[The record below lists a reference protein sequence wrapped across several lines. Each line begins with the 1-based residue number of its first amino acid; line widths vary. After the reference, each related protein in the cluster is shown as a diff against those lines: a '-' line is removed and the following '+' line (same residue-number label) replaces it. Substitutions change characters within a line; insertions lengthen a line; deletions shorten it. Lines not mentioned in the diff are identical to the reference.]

1 MDAASGSGEMIALDA
16 DRRAALIA
24 FVEKNPMMP
33 AEAKDRILK
42 QLEADEV
49 PAAMVERLESRMG
62 G

>member
-1 MDAASGSGEMIALDA
+1 MIALDP

-33 AEAKDRILK
+33 DDAKARILK
-42 QLEADEV
+42 QLEAAEV
-49 PAAMVERLESRMG
+49 SAAMVERLESRMG